1 MTDALRSRPPPQFK
15 VFALL
20 ALQLPGAPIEAGLLY
35 KKYVRPV
42 LAAHKPPT
50 ESDADAPTEGT
61 AKTR

>member
-1 MTDALRSRPPPQFK
+1 MTDALRSRPPQFK

-20 ALQLPGAPIEAGLLY
+20 ALQLPGSPIEAGLLY

-50 ESDADAPTEGT
+50 EGT